1 MVSMQQNYSQGLMIG
16 LGVVFMIIPSFFVGL
31 RIWAK
36 RIGKGRLSWDDYT
49 STSALV
55 RLLS

>member
-1 MVSMQQNYSQGLMIG
+1 MQQNYSQGLMIG

-49 STSALV
+49 SISALV